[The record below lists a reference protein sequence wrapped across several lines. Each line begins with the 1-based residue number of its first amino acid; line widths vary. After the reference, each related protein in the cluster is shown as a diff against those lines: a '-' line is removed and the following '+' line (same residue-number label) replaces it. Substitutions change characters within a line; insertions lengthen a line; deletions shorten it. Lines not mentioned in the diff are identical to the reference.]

1 MDFCLVD
8 HDDIEGLNLNEKE
21 LIQKTVP
28 LIVAWYRENQRM
40 LPWREN
46 PTPYTVWLSE
56 TMLQQTRIEAA
67 IPYYHRFLRE
77 FPTVEALAASSD
89 DRLMKAWEGLGYYS
103 RARNL
108 KKTAEIVVSSCGGK
122 FPSEAKELRKLPGI
136 GDYTAGAVASIA
148 FGQPEPAVDGNVL
161 RVLTRVTAC
170 GEDILRDKTKKMFAG
185 WLRWEY
191 PSGSDA
197 ALLTEG
203 LMELGEVVCIPNGVP
218 KCAVCPLSAFC
229 RAKLSGTVEKYPV
242 KTPKKQRKA
251 EEKTVF
257 LLSYRGKYALC
268 RRGEKGLLAG
278 MWEFPNTEGCLSEK
292 EAETFLRAKGAE
304 LLCCLPCGKAK
315 HIFTH
320 IEWLL
325 TGYEAECREE
335 INGFVWKTPEEIR
348 RDYAI
353 PSAFGYFFK
362 RLPEM

>member
-1 MDFCLVD
+1 MVQGKSTDVAVAGKSD
-8 HDDIEGLNLNEKE
+8 AVYGLAFGNH
-21 LIQKTVP
+21 
-28 LIVAWYRENQRM
+28 VAADPDRSGD
-40 LPWREN
+40 P
-46 PTPYTVWLSE
+46 VLSSVFAG
-56 TMLQQTRIEAA
+56 I
-67 IPYYHRFLRE
+67 
-77 FPTVEALAASSD
+77 SD
-89 DRLMKAWEGLGYYS
+89 GGSFGGVFRRPADEGLG
-103 RARNL
+103 RAWL
-108 KKTAEIVVSSCGGK
+108 LQPGKKPEKNGGNRCFFLRGK